1 MGSVILLVAI
11 ETKSAGD
18 HKRGSVG
25 RKEEINDLITA
36 FDRVVHQ
43 DHLNPE
49 RTGCPG
55 RPVLTVRA
63 KDSKPLGSDSLLEH
77 IRNCAACL
85 DELKELRLA
94 MKRSQ

>member
-1 MGSVILLVAI
+1 VS
-11 ETKSAGD
+11 
-18 HKRGSVG
+18 
-25 RKEEINDLITA
+25 RKEEIDDLIAA

-49 RTGCPG
+49 RAGCPG
-55 RPVLTVRA
+55 RPALTALARG
-63 KDSKPLGSDSLLEH
+63 SQSLCSDSILEH

-94 MKRSQ
+94 MKHSQ